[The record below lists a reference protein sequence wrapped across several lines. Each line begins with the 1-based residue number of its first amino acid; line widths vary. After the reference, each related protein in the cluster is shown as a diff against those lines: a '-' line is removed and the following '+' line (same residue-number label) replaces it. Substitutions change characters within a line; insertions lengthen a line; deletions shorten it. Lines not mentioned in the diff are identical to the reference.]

1 MGERIGPTA
10 RSKIRDRARVNV
22 RTLNNTINT
31 INTMIILWTFSIDV
45 G

>member
-31 INTMIILWTFSIDV
+31 MIILWTFSIDV